1 MVDDVT
7 SRLLPELCKQIFLVL
22 TMRTAVC
29 TYISNSNIMYL
40 YGPVVM
46 YDRVH
51 GVGVFGQ
58 VTAAHYCT
66 DVVSLLRQASIMARA
81 ISY

>member
-1 MVDDVT
+1 
-7 SRLLPELCKQIFLVL
+7 
-22 TMRTAVC
+22 
-29 TYISNSNIMYL
+29 MYL